1 MSLQVLIVGSQD
13 KRDNRPHE
21 AFIEHFNANY
31 MRYYRLGTLENVDS
45 SGTRSVYIYTKDG
58 SGSYDKATDIP
69 KDIFEHLGIAM
80 KMCNVPVHLFLR
92 QEDPGLAIILP
103 QDNPDNGFS
112 YTQNKPLEALA

>member
-31 MRYYRLGTLENVDS
+31 MTYFRLGTLENVDS

-69 KDIFEHLGIAM
+69 KDIYEHLGIAM

-103 QDNPDNGFS
+103 QDNSDNGFS
-112 YTQNKPLEALA
+112 YRQNKPLEAFA